1 MPESRTRTS
10 APPFLVSDA
19 LLLPVGIRGEEL
31 GGALAYFGSGEV
43 IQIDVE
49 VKERAFFDDDLSAGC
64 GVADQAGFLAE
75 RDLEAV
81 AFDEDTVGRLFH
93 LKRTFAVGCGRAT
106 DLLSKRDEGSVDQ
119 PAVGIEEAHQYSL
132 PADQL
137 FRRMTRRPF

>member
-1 MPESRTRTS
+1 M
-10 APPFLVSDA
+10 
-19 LLLPVGIRGEEL
+19 
-31 GGALAYFGSGEV
+31 

-93 LKRTFAVGCGRAT
+93 LKRTFAGRLRKGNG
-106 DLLSKRDEGSVDQ
+106 LLSKRDEGSVDQ
-119 PAVGIEEAHQYSL
+119 PAVGIEEAHQ
-132 PADQL
+132 
-137 FRRMTRRPF
+137 